1 MENIDE
7 MFKNDFGTLEK
18 LNEYLNL
25 NSLEN
30 NLDLDNL
37 KYKIYSISPIK
48 DSKYLFNYNGNEYEI
63 SQSDYYED
71 RVFYTFSFYR
81 YTFSSRNNLFA
92 SIKSNKVAIL
102 PFFEN
107 IIFHE
112 KFNTIICSR
121 PPDQINLNNLN
132 AKKLYYFDIHSR
144 FIKEEI
150 GLLTD
155 LPNIAMI
162 ENEIIPI
169 SFNRNYYL
177 ENIHDYNLFEVSKR
191 IDDDI
196 DVYSLIDN
204 NGILYSEDFY
214 NTIVVNKENDNAI
227 LQKDGFIFNLNIK
240 NRTTKRLPYNGLSDY
255 NDNLIKVI
263 INNSDSDK
271 YGIIDFSGNEVIKAI
286 FDFIDFNLEK
296 DKFKVF
302 NGAYEWVSN
311 KEFRNEFETIKEK
324 IKNPYSIREAYLEG
338 KLLNGKWGII
348 NSDLEHI
355 IPVEYDWI
363 EDYNQ
368 DLYLANIGSSIY
380 KYASFDLEA
389 AENFDKEISIHDQ
402 IAVFGG
408 KWFAINKKTLQT
420 EETKIELFL
429 GGELLNGT
437 PLKLSGYYD

>member
-1 MENIDE
+1 MENMDE
-7 MFKNDFGTLEK
+7 MFRNDFGTLEN

-48 DSKYLFNYNGNEYEI
+48 DSMYLFNYNGNEYEI

-81 YTFSSRNNLFA
+81 YTFSSKNNLFA
-92 SIKSNKVAIL
+92 SIKSNTVAIL

-107 IIFHE
+107 FIFHE
-112 KFNTIICSR
+112 KFNIIICSR
-121 PPDQINLNNLN
+121 SLDQIDVNNLN
-132 AKKLYYFDIHSR
+132 VKKLYYFDIHSR
-144 FIKEEI
+144 FIKEET
-150 GLLTD
+150 GLITD

-204 NGILYSEDFY
+204 NGVLYSEDFY
-214 NTIVVNKENDNAI
+214 NILVVNKENNNAI

-240 NRTTKRLPYNGLSDY
+240 NRKTKRLPYNGLSDH
-255 NDNLIKVI
+255 NDGLIKVI

-271 YGIIDFSGNEVIKAI
+271 YGVIDFSGNEVIRPI

-302 NGAYEWVSN
+302 NGIYEWVSN
-311 KEFRNEFETIKEK
+311 EEFRNEFEIIKEK
-324 IKNPYSIREAYLEG
+324 IKNPYSIRETYLEG

-348 NSDLEHI
+348 NSDLE
-355 IPVEYDWI
+355 
-363 EDYNQ
+363 
-368 DLYLANIGSSIY
+368 
-380 KYASFDLEA
+380 
-389 AENFDKEISIHDQ
+389 
-402 IAVFGG
+402 
-408 KWFAINKKTLQT
+408 
-420 EETKIELFL
+420 
-429 GGELLNGT
+429 
-437 PLKLSGYYD
+437 